1 MWENGESPFE
11 QVLILMASLN
21 EEEGIGPTIEEI
33 KNFVKN
39 PYFLVVDGYST
50 DRTVEIAKNFDAQIM
65 FQRRKGKGAAIA
77 QAVELASFNG
87 NYVIM
92 IDADFTYPAKF
103 IPMMMQILDEN
114 PKVGMV
120 CGNRF
125 NSHFDMESMSDIF
138 YMGNRVLAFTHNML
152 NGVSLRDPLTGLRV
166 IRWNILRGWK
176 PKSSGFDI
184 EVELNHHVERRGYEI
199 AEIPIYYR
207 TRLGQKKLKLR
218 HGVTILKRIVTESV
232 Y

>member
-1 MWENGESPFE
+1 LWENGESPFE

>member
-1 MWENGESPFE
+1 MWENSESPFE

-33 KNFVKN
+33 KNFVKK
-39 PYFLVVDGYST
+39 PSFLVVDGCST